1 MRVAFSCLALAIAGR
16 SIAVAD
22 DADNASPVKKVL
34 KLLKDMQGQLK
45 AEKEHEEEVY
55 AKLSCWCEVNGKE
68 KDAAVE
74 AAMRKTAELEST
86 INALTAKA
94 TDVEGSIKSLKEET
108 AANQESLK
116 AATELREKERAEFN
130 AEDKELLLSVD
141 SIKNALVIL
150 SRHQS
155 FLQVSSGFPTA
166 FLEAK
171 KAVKKLL
178 DDHDDLLNQILNP
191 NDKELVQQFV
201 QAGGTE
207 AIKTKNMGEIV
218 GILKQMKE
226 TFESNMSK
234 ATADENKAEETFAQL
249 KSAKTEE
256 IQSGLDLISS
266 KEQLLAKTNSKK
278 AEAKEDLN
286 DTTAALTADQAFLVD
301 LNKRCSVSDA
311 EWQERQKTRSA
322 EISAVSEAIAIIAGD
337 DAHDTFG
344 RTFSFVQVAKSE
356 SRKDKA
362 RREKARAILLRQ
374 AKKDASASLLAVASA
389 VELDAFSR
397 VTDMVNKMIADLEQ
411 EQKDEK
417 EHKDYCEAELHTN
430 EMENME
436 NDNLM
441 KDLQAQLGDLT
452 AQIDTFTDEI
462 AQLKASITEM
472 YIQMQRGSENR
483 QAENKEFQTTV
494 ADQRAT
500 QVILLKAL
508 DRLNVFYDQQAL
520 LQTKGKQP
528 SLLQA
533 HAKQQGPPPPPGL
546 SEYKSN
552 DGAGSVLTMLKEVIQ
567 DAKNME
573 KTAIKDEQDAN
584 DGYAAFV
591 TQTYEAVAA
600 AQSSIVDKQ
609 EAKAEAEKAK
619 IGKAEDL
626 EAATAEAETL
636 NNVLAQL
643 HSSCDFVMQNFDLR
657 QEARVNEITSLQET
671 LAALKTDDPSF

>member
-1 MRVAFSCLALAIAGR
+1 LAIAGR
-16 SIAVAD
+16 SVAIAD
-22 DADNASPVKKVL
+22 DEDNASPVKKVL
-34 KLLKDMQGQLK
+34 KLLKDMEGQLK

-55 AKLSCWCEVNGKE
+55 AKLSCWCDVNGKE
-68 KDAAVE
+68 KDAAVD
-74 AAMRKTAELEST
+74 AASRKIAELEST

-94 TDVEGSIKSLKEET
+94 TDVEGSIKSLTEET
-108 AANQESLK
+108 TANQESLK
-116 AATELREKERAEFN
+116 AAAELRAKEKAEFN

-155 FLQVSSGFPTA
+155 FLQVSSGFPSA

-171 KAVKKLL
+171 KTVRKLL

-191 NDKELVQQFV
+191 NDKSLVEQFV
-201 QAGGTE
+201 QAGGEE

-226 TFESNMSK
+226 TFENNMSK
-234 ATADENKAEETFAQL
+234 MTADENKAETEFTAM
-249 KSAKTEE
+249 KEAKTEE
-256 IQSGLDLISS
+256 IQAGLDLISS

-278 AEAKEDLN
+278 AEAKEDLQ

-301 LNKRCSVSDA
+301 LRKRCSVSDA

-344 RTFSFVQVAKSE
+344 RTFSFVQVAS
-356 SRKDKA
+356 SVRKGEQA
-362 RREKARAILLRQ
+362 RRAKAHAILMNQ
-374 AKKDASASLLAVASA
+374 AGKEASASLLAVASA
-389 VELDAFSR
+389 VQLDAFSK
-397 VTDMVNKMIADLEQ
+397 VTEMITKMIADIQQ
-411 EQKDEK
+411 ESKDET
-417 EHKDYCEAELHTN
+417 EHKAYCEAELHTN
-430 EMENME
+430 EMATMD
-436 NDNLM
+436 NDNLL
-441 KDLQAQLGDLT
+441 KDLQAQIGDLT

-472 YIQMQRGSENR
+472 QIQMQRSSENR
-483 QAENKEFQTTV
+483 QAENKQFQTTV

-508 DRLNVFYDQQAL
+508 DRLNVFYEQSL

-528 SLLQA
+528 ALIQS
-533 HAKQQGPPPPPGL
+533 KQPGPPPPPGL

-552 DGAGSVLTMLKEVIQ
+552 GGAGSVLTMLKEIIT

-584 DGYAAFV
+584 DGYVAFV
-591 TQTYEAVAA
+591 HQTYEATAA
-600 AQSSIVDKQ
+600 AQSAIVDKA

-626 EAATAEAETL
+626 KSAEAEAQTL
-636 NNVLAQL
+636 INVLSQL
-643 HSSCDFVMQNFDLR
+643 HASCDFVMQNFELR
-657 QEARVNEITSLQET
+657 EEQRQNEITSLQDT
-671 LAALKTDDPSF
+671 LAALKTDEASF

>member
-1 MRVAFSCLALAIAGR
+1 MRVAFSCLALAIAAR
-16 SIAVAD
+16 SVAIAD
-22 DADNASPVKKVL
+22 DEDNASPVKKVL
-34 KLLKDMQGQLK
+34 KLLKDMQGQLESEK
-45 AEKEHEEEVY
+45 AKEEEVY

-68 KDAAVE
+68 KDAAVD
-74 AAMRKTAELEST
+74 AALRKTAELEST

-94 TDVEGSIKSLKEET
+94 TDVDGSIKSLTEET
-108 AANQESLK
+108 SANQESLK

-155 FLQVSSGFPTA
+155 FLQVSSGFPSA

-171 KAVKKLL
+171 KMVKKLL
-178 DDHDDLLNQILNP
+178 DDHDDLLNQILDP
-191 NDKELVQQFV
+191 NDKGLVEQFV
-201 QAGGTE
+201 QAGGAE

-234 ATADENKAEETFAQL
+234 ATADEKKAEETFAQL

-256 IQSGLDLISS
+256 IQAGLDLIAS

-278 AEAKEDLN
+278 AEAKEDLT
-286 DTTAALTADQAFLVD
+286 DTTTGLNADQAFLLD
-301 LNKRCSVSDA
+301 LKKRCSVSDS

-344 RTFSFVQVAKSE
+344 RTFSFLQV
-356 SRKDKA
+356 SRKSAKDDA
-362 RREKARAILLRQ
+362 RRAKAHAILMKQ
-374 AKKDASASLLAVASA
+374 ASKEASASLLAVASA
-389 VELDAFSR
+389 VQLDAFSK
-397 VTDMVNKMIADLEQ
+397 VSDMINKMIADIKQ
-411 EQKDEK
+411 ESDDET
-417 EHKDYCEAELHTN
+417 EHKAYCEAELHTN
-430 EMENME
+430 EMATTD
-436 NDNLM
+436 NDNLL
-441 KDLQAQLGDLT
+441 KDLQAQVADLSS
-452 AQIDTFTDEI
+452 QIDTFTDEI
-462 AQLKASITEM
+462 AELKASITEM
-472 YIQMQRGSENR
+472 YIQMQRSNENREVENR
-483 QAENKEFQTTV
+483 QFQTTV

-520 LQTKGKQP
+520 LQAKPKP
-528 SLLQA
+528 SLIQSHGKHKQA
-533 HAKQQGPPPPPGL
+533 PPPGL

-552 DGAGSVLTMLKEVIQ
+552 DGAGSVLTMLKEIIQ

-584 DGYAAFV
+584 DGYVAFV
-591 TQTYEAVAA
+591 QQTYEAVAA

-609 EAKAEAEKAK
+609 EAKSESEIAK
-619 IGKAEDL
+619 IGKVEDL
-626 EAATAEAETL
+626 KGAEAEAKTL

-643 HSSCDFVMQNFDLR
+643 HSSCDFVMENFFLR
-657 QEARVNEITSLQET
+657 QEARDNEVSSLQET
-671 LAALKTDDPSF
+671 LAALKTDEAS

>member
-1 MRVAFSCLALAIAGR
+1 MRVAFSCLALAIAAR
-16 SIAVAD
+16 SVAIAD
-22 DADNASPVKKVL
+22 DEDNASPVKKVL
-34 KLLKDMQGQLK
+34 KLLKDMQGQLESEK
-45 AEKEHEEEVY
+45 AKEEEVY

-68 KDAAVE
+68 KDAAVD
-74 AAMRKTAELEST
+74 AALRKTAELEST

-94 TDVEGSIKSLKEET
+94 TDVDASIKSLTEET
-108 AANQESLK
+108 SANQESLK

-155 FLQVSSGFPTA
+155 FLQVSSGFPSA

-171 KAVKKLL
+171 KMVKKLL
-178 DDHDDLLNQILNP
+178 DDHDDLLNQILDP
-191 NDKELVQQFV
+191 NDKGLVEQFV
-201 QAGGTE
+201 QAGGAE

-234 ATADENKAEETFAQL
+234 ATADEKKAEETFAQL

-256 IQSGLDLISS
+256 IQAGLDLIAS

-278 AEAKEDLN
+278 AEAKEDLT
-286 DTTAALTADQAFLVD
+286 DTTTGLNADQAFLLD
-301 LNKRCSVSDA
+301 LKKRCSVSDS

-344 RTFSFVQVAKSE
+344 RTFSFLQV
-356 SRKDKA
+356 SRKSAKDDA
-362 RREKARAILLRQ
+362 RRAKAHAILMKQ
-374 AKKDASASLLAVASA
+374 ASKEASASLLAVASA
-389 VELDAFSR
+389 VQLDAFSK
-397 VTDMVNKMIADLEQ
+397 VSDMINKMIADIKQ
-411 EQKDEK
+411 ESDDET
-417 EHKDYCEAELHTN
+417 EHKAYCEAELHTN
-430 EMENME
+430 EMATTD
-436 NDNLM
+436 NDNLL
-441 KDLQAQLGDLT
+441 KDLQAQVADLSS
-452 AQIDTFTDEI
+452 QIDTFADEI
-462 AQLKASITEM
+462 AELKASITEM
-472 YIQMQRGSENR
+472 YIQMQRSNENREVENR
-483 QAENKEFQTTV
+483 QFQTTV

-520 LQTKGKQP
+520 LQAKPKP
-528 SLLQA
+528 SLIQSHGKHKQA
-533 HAKQQGPPPPPGL
+533 PPPGL

-552 DGAGSVLTMLKEVIQ
+552 DGAGSVLTMLKEIIQ

-584 DGYAAFV
+584 DGYVAFV
-591 TQTYEAVAA
+591 QQTYEAVAA

-609 EAKAEAEKAK
+609 EAKAESEKAK
-619 IGKAEDL
+619 IGKVEDL
-626 EAATAEAETL
+626 KGAEAEAKTL

-643 HSSCDFVMQNFDLR
+643 HSSCDFVMENFFLR
-657 QEARVNEITSLQET
+657 QEARDNEVSSLQET
-671 LAALKTDDPSF
+671 LAALKTDEAS